1 MVHLC
6 VRTFSQKQTE
16 ARWRSAS
23 LFISF
28 KDHVLQR
35 VRSLLACST
44 ISVTFF
50 FFSGETSDGKNQVC
64 DVSYCPPPGHTK
76 EAFTRSLPCSYVLV
90 VAVGYYTCALAVSLV
105 CWFRWGSDLGSHL
118 RTHLRS
124 MYSLASTVFLICFS
138 FNGNETISSGMD
150 FTLGVF
156 SNEMIYYSRWRDAA
170 SMTGSQWRT
179 KWPAAGDIWDHHCMI
194 SRMKL
199 STFVSYYG
207 W

>member
-16 ARWRSAS
+16 ARWAFSV
-23 LFISF
+23 SF
-28 KDHVLQR
+28 YLLQDHVLQR

-50 FFSGETSDGKNQVC
+50 FFSGETSGGKNQVC

-105 CWFRWGSDLGSHL
+105 CWFR
-118 RTHLRS
+118 
-124 MYSLASTVFLICFS
+124 
-138 FNGNETISSGMD
+138 
-150 FTLGVF
+150 
-156 SNEMIYYSRWRDAA
+156 
-170 SMTGSQWRT
+170 
-179 KWPAAGDIWDHHCMI
+179 
-194 SRMKL
+194 
-199 STFVSYYG
+199 
-207 W
+207 